1 LSFLLIKKAYS
12 IIPDIFHKVYLN
24 AIELGHQPT
33 IWRESIRV
41 IIKKFNKSD
50 YSDPKSYRIISLLN
64 CLGKITEKIMAERLS
79 HVAETTDLLYHNQI
93 GGRKQ
98 RSAIDAAMSLLSYIE
113 INKQRK
119 KLTSC
124 LFLDIK
130 GAYDHVNK
138 SQLLDTCSQ
147 YLPSIY
153 CQWISSFLSNRKHKL
168 AFDGEI
174 IHEFVDIDVGIP

>member
-1 LSFLLIKKAYS
+1 
-12 IIPDIFHKVYLN
+12 
-24 AIELGHQPT
+24 
-33 IWRESIRV
+33 
-41 IIKKFNKSD
+41 
-50 YSDPKSYRIISLLN
+50 
-64 CLGKITEKIMAERLS
+64 
-79 HVAETTDLLYHNQI
+79 
-93 GGRKQ
+93 
-98 RSAIDAAMSLLSYIE
+98 MSLLSYIE

-153 CQWISSFLSNRKHKL
+153 CQWISSFLSNRRHKL

-174 IHEFVDIDVGIP
+174 MNEFVNIDIRIPQGSPVSPILFLIYISQLFKQNNKFKGCLLLSYLDDIALAVSSSII